1 MNGAESYTK
10 MNRDEWVTYL
20 DTTPDTEPTFAI
32 LGVGVTEMSEEY
44 NPSVESEK
52 WIIERNSRHIHESNE
67 KTSDIEQSIYT
78 NDPCYQF
85 AFKGRGKLNYKTK
98 ILDIDMTKKSE
109 SGDKYYAELS
119 DGLLAVSSH
128 LGENA
133 SIGYTLYW
141 EGDPKIGYVTM
152 ADGKPTFKEGNYA
165 ETIALNSFTQKPVVS
180 TKENKGN

>member
-1 MNGAESYTK
+1 MDNAESYTK

-20 DTTPDTEPTFAI
+20 DTTPDTEPTFTI

-67 KTSDIEQSIYT
+67 KTSDVEQSIYT
-78 NDPCYQF
+78 NDPCYKF
-85 AFKGRGKLNYKTK
+85 VFKGRGKLNYKTK
-98 ILDIDMTKKSE
+98 ILDIDMTQKSE
-109 SGDKYYAELS
+109 TGDKYYAELS

-133 SIGYTLYW
+133 SISYTLYW
-141 EGDPKIGYVTM
+141 EGDPKIGYVTI
-152 ADGKPTFKEGNYA
+152 ASGKPTFKEGDYA
-165 ETIALNSFTQKPVVS
+165 AAINTFAQVGKVPTKGTE
-180 TKENKGN
+180 TKEN